1 MHNEFSCELVPD
13 LYKPSLCSLPL
24 LFFSLSLS
32 LSLSLSSQMDKTT
45 ASKLLA
51 ELNGIYAYFVVIKSA
66 SAAGSF
72 SQLPGSIVFE
82 EPSVR
87 IPARKLFTSNILDIL
102 KCDDTCNRHQR
113 AAVRRLKQVLED
125 QTTVSELATTLSSEP
140 TERLQFP
147 VIANLI
153 LKRLVPRMCVNAES
167 YSTETLCDKG
177 ITINREYLGMGSN
190 LTWHGT
196 SDGRADWTSLQ
207 FIRKREFLER
217 DSDSDSSSGGKTV
230 CEAKQ
235 KLLSPKQCDQMLAQ
249 CVVSSHIHHNRHPLQ
264 NPLIPSLGISGV
276 DGKMMAYLYDSFND
290 VMFRLEPVYWL
301 NIDTDSLVRKG
312 ILLIWLICFI
322 INCFSGGCTLIVV
335 TQRATS
341 TTFLIEQVL

>member
-1 MHNEFSCELVPD
+1 M
-13 LYKPSLCSLPL
+13 
-24 LFFSLSLS
+24 
-32 LSLSLSSQMDKTT
+32 
-45 ASKLLA
+45 
-51 ELNGIYAYFVVIKSA
+51 IKSA